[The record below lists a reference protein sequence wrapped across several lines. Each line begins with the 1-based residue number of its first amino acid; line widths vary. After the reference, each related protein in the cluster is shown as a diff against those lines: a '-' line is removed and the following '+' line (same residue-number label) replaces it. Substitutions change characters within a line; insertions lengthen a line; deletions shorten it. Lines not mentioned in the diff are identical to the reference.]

1 MIFTRISRERKKKK
15 EKKKRKKKKR
25 KISDGSWRVDGYDDR
40 NELQPGLDGKELLYS
55 GKCIDWN

>member
-1 MIFTRISRERKKKK
+1 MIFTYFGKEKK
-15 EKKKRKKKKR
+15 EKKKKR
-25 KISDGSWRVDGYDDR
+25 KYPMDRVDGYDDR